1 MKAPFSYDLDNAVG
15 YAIGHTAH
23 RLKMGLR
30 RAFTSQGH
38 DVTPEQ
44 WVVLYRLYESQ
55 GLTQVDLG
63 ERTVK
68 DKTSITRIL
77 DRLES
82 KALAER
88 RRDANDRRSQRIFLT
103 AEGHSLVEHLVP
115 LVRAYAAEAFADVPT
130 EDRDHLRRILA
141 NIETRLDAMPE
152 PKDPA

>member
-1 MKAPFSYDLDNAVG
+1 MNAPLSYDLDTAVG

-55 GLTQVDLG
+55 GLTQVELG

-103 AEGHSLVEHLVP
+103 PDGRDLVEHLVP
-115 LVRAYAAEAFADVPT
+115 LVRAYAAEAFADVPS

-141 NIETRLDAMPE
+141 NIETRLDALPE
-152 PKDPA
+152 AKDPA

>member
-1 MKAPFSYDLDNAVG
+1 MNAPLSYDLDTAVG

-30 RAFTSQGH
+30 RAFTAAGH

-55 GLTQVDLG
+55 GLTQVELG

-77 DRLES
+77 DRLEN
-82 KALAER
+82 KVLAER

-103 AEGHSLVEHLVP
+103 PDGRNLVEKLVP
-115 LVRAYAAEAFADVPT
+115 LVRAYAAEAFADVPA

-141 NIETRLDAMPE
+141 NIETRLDALPE
-152 PKDPA
+152 AKDPA

>member
-1 MKAPFSYDLDNAVG
+1 MRISIILGHPKPGSFNH
-15 YAIGHTAH
+15 AIAATA
-23 RLKMGLR
+23 RDTL
-30 RAFTSQGH
+30 AAAGH
-38 DVTPEQ
+38 DVTPDQ
-44 WVVLYRLYESQ
+44 WVVLYRLFETD
-55 GLTQVDLG
+55 GLTQAELG

-103 AEGHSLVEHLVP
+103 AEGRTLVEHLVP
-115 LVRAYAAEAFADVPT
+115 LVRAYAAEAFADVPP

-152 PKDPA
+152 AKDPA